1 MKQVAGH
8 TKKEIVIRLLL
19 GLLFGLVL
27 IWGLLPLASSVENV
41 GVVAS
46 AAVGLLGLAACIGWP
61 VVWKTLKR
69 MWGRRGLRWL
79 LIVLIAAAALLAVL
93 FIVVSGFM
101 VAGAARP
108 APDNATVIVLGAAAY
123 GNRPSRMLAD
133 RLDAAARYLEENPG
147 SSCIVS
153 GGQGPDETQTE
164 ASVMKAYLM
173 EKGIDG
179 ARIYEED
186 TSTSTFEN
194 IRSSL
199 ALIEEHQLSRT
210 VVLATQEFHQY
221 RAQSFAEKAGLEGAG
236 ACVCRTPPHL
246 FLCYWVREF
255 AAICRMW
262 LLGY

>member
-1 MKQVAGH
+1 MKQAIGR
-8 TKKEIVIRLLL
+8 TGEIFIRLLL

-27 IWGLLPLASSVENV
+27 VWGLLPLTSSVENI
-41 GVVAS
+41 GVAAS
-46 AAVGLLGLAACIGWP
+46 AGVGLLGLAACIAWP
-61 VVWKTLKR
+61 AVWKTWKR
-69 MWGRRGLRWL
+69 MWQRKGLRWL
-79 LIVLIAAAALLAVL
+79 LVVFLAAASILAVL

-101 VAGAARP
+101 VAGATRS

-123 GNRPSRMLAD
+123 GDRPSRMLAE
-133 RLDAAARYLEENPG
+133 RLDAAAQYLEANPG
-147 SSCIVS
+147 SSCVVS

-179 ARIYEED
+179 ARIYEEG

-194 IRSSL
+194 IQRSL
-199 ALIEEHQLSRT
+199 ALIEEHQLSQT
-210 VVLATQEFHQY
+210 VVIATQEFHQY
-221 RAQSFAEKAGLEGAG
+221 RAQSFAKKAGLEEAG
-236 ACVCRTPPHL
+236 ACICRTPLHL